1 MTETQLQQPFVSR
14 FCAAPDGL
22 KLHLREYG
30 SIHDPGIPVVC
41 LAGLTRN
48 SADFGP
54 LASAL
59 ASGRKGPKRR
69 VLALDYRGRGLSD
82 HDRNW
87 RNYSLEI
94 ENTDVLSVLAAM
106 EIDGAI
112 FIGTSRGGLHAM
124 LLTASRPGVLRGA
137 VLNDIG
143 PVLEP
148 RGMARIRSYV
158 GKLPVPN
165 SIGDAVNLLHELMS
179 ERFSGLSATDWE
191 TYAKMTF
198 ADDVGRIAMRYD
210 RNLMKPLEALDL
222 EQPLPAFWPQFDG
235 LHNVPLLIIRGENSD
250 LLSAGTVNEMLSR
263 HPDAQFYTVKGQ
275 GHAPLLID
283 EETIDRICGFAAGRD
298 AAAARHSP
306 VPES

>member
-1 MTETQLQQPFVSR
+1 MKDNNLRRLSASR
-14 FCAAPDGL
+14 FCSGPDGL

-30 SIHDPGIPVVC
+30 SVHDPGIPAVC
-41 LAGLTRN
+41 LAGLSRN
-48 SADFGP
+48 SADFGE

-59 ASGRKGPKRR
+59 ASGLKGPRRR

-87 RNYSLEI
+87 QNYSLEV
-94 ENTDVLSVLAAM
+94 ENTDLLSVLAAM

-112 FIGTSRGGLHAM
+112 FVGTSRGGLHVM
-124 LLTASRPGVLRGA
+124 LLTATRPRILRGA

-158 GKLPVPN
+158 GKLPVPK
-165 SIGDAVNLLHELMS
+165 SLGDAVSLLKELMS
-179 ERFSGLSATDWE
+179 ERFSGLSETDWE
-191 TYAKMTF
+191 TYAKITF

-210 RNLMKPLEALDL
+210 RNLMKSLEALDL
-222 EQPLPAFWPQFDG
+222 EQPLPVFWPQFDG
-235 LHNVPLLIIRGENSD
+235 LRNVPLLIIRGENSD
-250 LLSAGTVNEMLSR
+250 LLSIDTLHEMLRR
-263 HPDAQFYTVKGQ
+263 HPGAESCTVKGQ

-283 EETIDRICGFAAGRD
+283 KDTIERICGFAAAID
-298 AAAARHSP
+298 NAAASSTP
-306 VPES
+306 NLVL